1 MGGAAKGI
9 EIAQECHIV
18 NAYPPQDPAGAA
30 ASDWIH
36 MENAG
41 HITFLIMQGAGSV
54 GTVTINNATG
64 AGGTGTAT
72 MPFDY
77 YLETAAN
84 GDTLGNKTAA
94 TTAGVA
100 LNDNDDTMMI
110 IEIDASQLPDGSDWI
125 NLAISSVTATL
136 VSVTAILSGYRYQ
149 QENTITAI
157 A

>member
-1 MGGAAKGI
+1 MGGVAKGI

-18 NAYPPQDPAGAA
+18 NALPPIDIAGSGT
-30 ASDWIH
+30 SDWIH

-41 HITFLIMQGAGSV
+41 HITFLVMQGVGSSA
-54 GTVTINNATG
+54 TITINNATSAAGSG
-64 AGGTGTAT
+64 AAT
-72 MPFDY
+72 MAFDY
-77 YLETAAN
+77 YLETTAN
-84 GDTLGNKTAA
+84 GDTLGAKTAA

-125 NLAISSVTATL
+125 NLTTTTTTACIIQ
-136 VSVTAILSGYRYQ
+136 VTAILSGYRYQ
-149 QENTITAI
+149 SDQNITAI

>member
-1 MGGAAKGI
+1 MGAAKGI

-18 NAYPPQDPAGAA
+18 NAIPPADAAGSGT
-30 ASDWIH
+30 SDWIH

-41 HITFLIMQGAGSV
+41 HITFLVMQGAGSQATI
-54 GTVTINNATG
+54 TVNNATG

-72 MPFDY
+72 MAFDY

-84 GDTLGNKTAA
+84 GDTLGAKTAA

-100 LNDNDDTMMI
+100 LNANDDTMVI

-125 NLAISSVTATL
+125 NLTTTTA
-136 VSVTAILSGYRYQ
+136 SASIFGVTAILSGYRYQ
-149 QENTITAI
+149 GESNITAI
-157 A
+157 V

>member
-72 MPFDY
+72 MAFDY

-84 GDTLGNKTAA
+84 GDTLGAKTAA
-94 TTAGVA
+94 GTGGVA
-100 LNDNDDTMMI
+100 LNDNDDTMVI
-110 IEIDASQLPDGSDWI
+110 IEIDASQMPDGSDWI
-125 NLAISSVTATL
+125 NLAVSSVGA
-136 VSVTAILSGYRYQ
+136 SVFGVIAILSGYRYQ
-149 QENTITAI
+149 GDQNITAI
-157 A
+157 V